1 MKIEELIGYIEATHG
16 DMPKEL
22 KNGIVGFAE
31 SFLNNHMEYYEEWIE
46 GNFGNS
52 TLVEVFNLYVIDW
65 LKLRIRADELE
76 EELFGDDNPDYFFS
90 QDTQDECTCPSLY
103 CINSYENTVCSLEDH
118 LCHANCENDNH
129 YKEVVE

>member
-1 MKIEELIGYIEATHG
+1 MNKEELIGYIEATHG

-22 KNGIVGFAE
+22 KDGMVGFAE
-31 SFLNNHMEYYEEWIE
+31 SFLNNHMEYYEEWIQ
-46 GNFGNS
+46 GYFGNS

-90 QDTQDECTCPSLY
+90 QDTHIYPCKGWRMPCTCTPAVR
-103 CINSYENTVCSLEDH
+103 I
-118 LCHANCENDNH
+118 
-129 YKEVVE
+129 EVIE